1 MPGNPLR
8 VLVVDD
14 CPDNRNTLDM
24 LLRAVG
30 HDVLLAADG
39 PSALEAF
46 RASRPHVVLLDIAL
60 PGLDGW
66 EVGRRL
72 RGQDGGRSVLLVAL
86 TGFGRKEDEARSL
99 RAGFDAHLTKPADL
113 EDLLLL
119 LARAAAPV
127 GVA

>member
-1 MPGNPLR
+1 MPLR

-30 HDVLLAADG
+30 HEVLLAADG

-46 RASRPHVVLLDIAL
+46 RASRPHVVILDIAL

-66 EVGRRL
+66 EVARRL
-72 RGQDGGRSVLLVAL
+72 REQEGSGPVLLVAL
-86 TGFGRKEDEARSL
+86 TGYGRKEDEARS
-99 RAGFDAHLTKPADL
+99 RQAGFDVHLTKPVDL
-113 EDLLLL
+113 EDLRLLL
-119 LARAAAPV
+119 EKAAVPA